1 MTTNWYKAFCSPL
14 LLRLP
19 PAAGR
24 HWSLA
29 RQVAPPEQWRLT
41 FERSHHIQ
49 SKNQTLHLQ
58 YRYSNYHTS
67 TDQAVSTSK
76 PKVSV
81 CSAVLFDWVGH
92 KQWATAAS
100 CRSSTTAAMAFD
112 STHLW
117 QVVVKR
123 MCDVFTALIVN
134 PTVKAEE
141 NPSYPKVCGPKSGMC
156 QCALSMVISV
166 PWVRDCANDH
176 GHGFI
181 RCNRP
186 QNSWCHG
193 APAASSLSNAQLHT
207 ATCVRISTCNV
218 RQFSFEVSESSC
230 TLFVAALPLWPNCLH
245 TARSATATLPA
256 RWSHP
261 VATHRTCE
269 LANGWYVQGHQ
280 TSVEG

>member
-1 MTTNWYKAFCSPL
+1 M
-14 LLRLP
+14 
-19 PAAGR
+19 
-24 HWSLA
+24 
-29 RQVAPPEQWRLT
+29 T
-41 FERSHHIQ
+41 FERSHHIHR
-49 SKNQTLHLQ
+49 KNQTLHLQ

-123 MCDVFTALIVN
+123 MRDVFTALIVN

-166 PWVRDCANDH
+166 PWAGTAQMTTATVSSVAIAPKTHDVMELQLLRVYQTPNYTQLHASESLPAMSVN
-176 GHGFI
+176 FLWKS
-181 RCNRP
+181 
-186 QNSWCHG
+186 QNLHVH
-193 APAASSLSNAQLHT
+193 SLSQPYRYDQT
-207 ATCVRISTCNV
+207 AFILQGQQPPPCLLVEAIQWQRIGRASWQTADTCKDIKPPWRAKGRAEHPLCCRRSKQMWLTIYKLLD
-218 RQFSFEVSESSC
+218 EE
-230 TLFVAALPLWPNCLH
+230 AADN
-245 TARSATATLPA
+245 S
-256 RWSHP
+256 
-261 VATHRTCE
+261 
-269 LANGWYVQGHQ
+269 
-280 TSVEG
+280 

>member
-1 MTTNWYKAFCSPL
+1 M
-14 LLRLP
+14 
-19 PAAGR
+19 
-24 HWSLA
+24 
-29 RQVAPPEQWRLT
+29 T
-41 FERSHHIQ
+41 FERSHHIHR
-49 SKNQTLHLQ
+49 KNQTLHLQ

-76 PKVSV
+76 PKVSF
-81 CSAVLFDWVGH
+81 CSAVLFDWGGH

-117 QVVVKR
+117 QAVVER
-123 MCDVFTALIVN
+123 MCDVFTALNVN

-156 QCALSMVISV
+156 QCALSI
-166 PWVRDCANDH
+166 DH

-218 RQFSFEVSESSC
+218 RQFPLKSQNLHVHSLSQPYRYDQTAFILQGQQLPPCLLVEAIQWQRIGRASWQTADTCKDIKPPWRAKGGAEHPLCCRHSKQMWL
-230 TLFVAALPLWPNCLH
+230 TIYRLLDEEAADN
-245 TARSATATLPA
+245 S
-256 RWSHP
+256 
-261 VATHRTCE
+261 
-269 LANGWYVQGHQ
+269 
-280 TSVEG
+280 